1 MIEKPFANRVVVA
14 ATGEVVVSL
23 RGGIDMSV
31 AAELRA
37 VLDEALALGGDVR
50 VDLAEVELID
60 SSGLREL
67 LRAQALAARR
77 QRSFGVSEPTAIVRR
92 VLEVA
97 DVAGLIV
104 GEQRVAEAG

>member
-37 VLDEALALGGDVR
+37 VLDEALALSDDVR
-50 VDLAEVELID
+50 VDLA
-60 SSGLREL
+60 
-67 LRAQALAARR
+67 
-77 QRSFGVSEPTAIVRR
+77 
-92 VLEVA
+92 
-97 DVAGLIV
+97 
-104 GEQRVAEAG
+104 